1 VDVIPS
7 PWLFG
12 LKQII
17 PKEIDRLLPQRVVP
31 WDEFPSI
38 SYEEEYGKDLEVE
51 RRKISSLKP
60 LHVTANGLQS
70 WIVSYESEY
79 LVVIR

>member
-17 PKEIDRLLPQRVVP
+17 PKGIDRLLPQRVVP

-51 RRKISSLKP
+51 ILDKL
-60 LHVTANGLQS
+60 
-70 WIVSYESEY
+70 
-79 LVVIR
+79 